1 MSGLF
6 GVVSKTDC
14 VSDVFFG
21 TDYHSHLGTK
31 RGGMAILNC
40 EGFNRAIH
48 NIENS
53 PFRTK
58 FDAEIATMK
67 GNSGIGCI
75 SDSDPQPLIVRS
87 HLGNYAIMGVGR
99 INNVDELV
107 EHTFKNGR
115 TQFLEMSG
123 GKINNVELCA
133 ALINECE
140 SIPEGIRFAQQK
152 IDGSMSILVLTS
164 DGIYAA
170 RDYCG
175 RTPLVIGKKEG
186 AYCVAFE
193 SSSFINLDYE
203 FHREIGPAE
212 VVFRTAEGEQT
223 VLPALDTMQIC
234 TFLWVYYG
242 YPTSIYEGVNVEAM
256 RYKGGEILSQRDRGI
271 DIDSVAGIPDSGSA
285 YAIGYSNA
293 SNIPFA
299 RPFIKYTPTWP
310 RSFMPSNQAQR
321 NRIAHMKLIP
331 VKALIENKKLLLI
344 DDSIV
349 RGTQMGET
357 TEFLY
362 RSGAK
367 EVHVRAACPPLMFGC
382 KFLNFSRST
391 SEMELIARRVVHE
404 LEGDVTRERLL
415 DYTNTDSAEY
425 EAMVEGIRKQLNFTS
440 LKFHKLEDIV
450 ASTGLPECKLCTSCW
465 KGKDGCCK
473 AN

>member
-1 MSGLF
+1 MSGVF

-31 RGGMAILNC
+31 RGGMAVFGCN
-40 EGFNRAIH
+40 GFERAIH

-58 FDAEIATMK
+58 FGTDIGAMK
-67 GNSGIGCI
+67 GNLGIGCI
-75 SDSDPQPLIVRS
+75 SDSVPQPLIVRS
-87 HLGNYAIMGVGR
+87 HLGNYAITAVGR
-99 INNVDELV
+99 INNIDELV
-107 EHTFKNGR
+107 EHTFENGR

-123 GKINNVELCA
+123 GQINIVELCA
-133 ALINECE
+133 ALINECD
-140 SIPEGIRFAQQK
+140 SIVEGIRFAQKK
-152 IDGSMSILVLTS
+152 IEGSMSIVILTA

-175 RTPLVIGKKEG
+175 RTPLVIGKRSD

-212 VVFRTAEGEQT
+212 IVFITAEGET
-223 VLPALDTMQIC
+223 TLMPALEEMQIC

-242 YPTSIYEGVNVEAM
+242 YPTSIYEGVNVETM
-256 RYKGGEILSQRDRGI
+256 RYRAGEILSKRDT
-271 DIDSVAGIPDSGSA
+271 DITVDSIAGIPDSGSA
-285 YAIGYSNA
+285 YAIGYANSSIA
-293 SNIPFA
+293 PFA

-310 RSFMPSNQAQR
+310 RSFMPSSQAQR

-331 VKALIENKKLLLI
+331 VHELINNKKLLLI

-357 TEFLY
+357 TDFLY

-367 EVHVRAACPPLMFGC
+367 EVHVRSACPPIMFGC
-382 KFLNFSRST
+382 KYLNFSRST
-391 SEMELIARRVVHE
+391 SEMDLIARRVIHE
-404 LEGDVTRERLL
+404 LEGDVSYERLL
-415 DYTNTDSAEY
+415 DYTDSSSENY
-425 EAMVEGIRKQLNFTS
+425 EKMVEGIRKQLNFTS
-440 LKFHKLEDIV
+440 LKFHKLEDLIK
-450 ASTGLPECKLCTSCW
+450 SIGLPECKLCTYCW
-465 KGKDGCCK
+465 KGKDECRK
-473 AN
+473 

>member
-1 MSGLF
+1 
-6 GVVSKTDC
+6 
-14 VSDVFFG
+14 
-21 TDYHSHLGTK
+21 
-31 RGGMAILNC
+31 
-40 EGFNRAIH
+40 
-48 NIENS
+48 
-53 PFRTK
+53 
-58 FDAEIATMK
+58 
-67 GNSGIGCI
+67 
-75 SDSDPQPLIVRS
+75 
-87 HLGNYAIMGVGR
+87 
-99 INNVDELV
+99 
-107 EHTFKNGR
+107 
-115 TQFLEMSG
+115 
-123 GKINNVELCA
+123 
-133 ALINECE
+133 
-140 SIPEGIRFAQQK
+140 
-152 IDGSMSILVLTS
+152 
-164 DGIYAA
+164 
-170 RDYCG
+170 
-175 RTPLVIGKKEG
+175 
-186 AYCVAFE
+186 
-193 SSSFINLDYE
+193 
-203 FHREIGPAE
+203 
-212 VVFRTAEGEQT
+212 
-223 VLPALDTMQIC
+223 MQIC

-331 VKALIENKKLLLI
+331 VKALRENKKLLLI

-425 EAMVEGIRKQLNFTS
+425 EAMVEGIRKRSTS
-440 LKFHKLEDIV
+440 LL
-450 ASTGLPECKLCTSCW
+450 
-465 KGKDGCCK
+465 
-473 AN
+473 